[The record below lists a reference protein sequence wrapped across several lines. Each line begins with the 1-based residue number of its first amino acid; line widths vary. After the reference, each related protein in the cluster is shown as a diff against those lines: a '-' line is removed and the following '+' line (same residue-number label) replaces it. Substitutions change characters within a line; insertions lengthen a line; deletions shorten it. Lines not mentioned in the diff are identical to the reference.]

1 MDINMYGYTVFHDK
15 IINTLI
21 SGVHNGTASHAYIFE
36 GPAGMYKH
44 EAARLFANA
53 LVCEHPQSSPCG
65 ECRSCVEA
73 RAGTNPDIITVEH
86 DKGADG
92 KPKKSIGAESA
103 RKTVNSTYIKPFNSK
118 RKIYIIPDAENMTVE
133 AQNTFL
139 KTLEEPPE
147 YVVFIIIV
155 PSAENLLQTVVSR
168 SEVISFTP
176 VSAEK
181 IKDYIKDR
189 YPQETDRLEFLSRA
203 SGGIPGE
210 ADKIIADKDFE
221 RLRAEALQYLPKLL
235 SGKISCAFEIED
247 FSVKNAERI
256 NEIIDI
262 WISYIRDLIALHYR
276 ADDAIINSDKS
287 DALRKLCHEIDTK
300 KYMDAVKRLVESKN
314 MLQKSV
320 KLSAVML
327 RCALCL

>member
-1 MDINMYGYTVFHDK
+1 MYGYTVFHDK

-21 SGVHNGTASHAYIFE
+21 SSVHKGTSSHAYIFE
-36 GPAGMYKH
+36 GPSGMYRH

-53 LVCEHPQSSPCG
+53 LVCEHSKSAPCG
-65 ECRSCVEA
+65 ECRSCIEA

-103 RKTVNSTYIKPFNSK
+103 RKAVSSTYIKPFNSK
-118 RKIYIIPDAENMTVE
+118 RKIYIIPDGENMTAE
-133 AQNTFL
+133 AQNTLL

-155 PSAENLLQTVVSR
+155 PSVQNLLPTVVSR
-168 SEVISFTP
+168 AEVISFTP
-176 VSAEK
+176 VSSEK
-181 IKDYIKDR
+181 IREYIKSQ
-189 YPQETDRLEFLSRA
+189 YPHETDRLDFLVRN

-210 ADKIIADKDFE
+210 ADKMIADKDFE
-221 RLRAEALQYLPKLL
+221 NIRTQALEYLPKLI
-235 SGKISCAFEIED
+235 SGKSSCAFEVSD
-247 FSVKNAERI
+247 LAVKNAERI

-262 WISYIRDLIALHYR
+262 WISYIRDITAIHCGA
-276 ADDAIINSDKS
+276 ADKIINSDKA
-287 DALRKLCHEIDTK
+287 DILRGMCSEIDTK
-300 KYMDAVKRLVESKN
+300 RCMSAVERLIESKN

-320 KLSAVML
+320 KLNAVML
-327 RCALCL
+327 RCVLCL